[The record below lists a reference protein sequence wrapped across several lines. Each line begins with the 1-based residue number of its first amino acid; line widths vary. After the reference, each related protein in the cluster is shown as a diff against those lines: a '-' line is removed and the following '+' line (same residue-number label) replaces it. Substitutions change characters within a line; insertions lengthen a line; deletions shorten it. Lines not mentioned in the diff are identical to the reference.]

1 MKKKRIANLIMVVI
15 IVLIAAAGILGAGH
29 ILGWFDR
36 SEAAAVLTDIRSLIA
51 IERSGVSYSVGE
63 DLQLRQGDVLKA
75 QTGGSATVRIG
86 ESYLSLNA
94 GTELTINDPSVAAFS
109 AHVSTGEVFC
119 SAHGAFDISF
129 AEEVLKLE
137 NSTVY
142 LSVHAG
148 AQSVGVLSGQIAE
161 VQPGQQCTWVNG
173 EKSTGVMDIQ
183 SLNDFA
189 LTCIRSCPQALCF
202 TTAQIDTLEAERLAQ
217 QKQELE
223 DLLNSQKPTDGKT
236 EATTPPE
243 TTQPPATTEPPV
255 ITQPPA
261 TTEPPV
267 ITQPPAT
274 TEPPATTQ
282 PPATTEPPVTTQ
294 PSATTEPP
302 VTTQPPAT
310 TEPPATTQ
318 PEVPKTYN
326 CTITIRCDT
335 ILNNMDSLNPDKAAY
350 VPESGVI
357 LQPISVEFTEGESA
371 FDVLKRVCETAN
383 IPLEYSWQ
391 PLYDGYYLEGI
402 NHLYEFDCGDESGWM
417 YKVNGW
423 FPNYT
428 ISHYKLSDGDHIVLC
443 YTCKGLGTDV
453 GAPEWTG

>member
-255 ITQPPA
+255 
-261 TTEPPV
+261 
-267 ITQPPAT
+267 
-274 TEPPATTQ
+274 TTQ
-282 PPATTEPPVTTQ
+282 PP
-294 PSATTEPP
+294 ATTEPP

>member
-255 ITQPPA
+255 
-261 TTEPPV
+261 
-267 ITQPPAT
+267 
-274 TEPPATTQ
+274 
-282 PPATTEPPVTTQ
+282 
-294 PSATTEPP
+294 
-302 VTTQPPAT
+302 TTQPPAT

>member
-261 TTEPPV
+261 TTEPP
-267 ITQPPAT
+267 
-274 TEPPATTQ
+274 
-282 PPATTEPPVTTQ
+282 
-294 PSATTEPP
+294 
-302 VTTQPPAT
+302 
-310 TEPPATTQ
+310 ATTQ

>member
-1 MKKKRIANLIMVVI
+1 MKKKKIANLIMVVI

-36 SEAAAVLTDIRSLIA
+36 SEAAAVLTDIRGLIA
-51 IERSGVSYSVGE
+51 IERSGVSYTVGD

-94 GTELTINDPSVAAFS
+94 VTELTINDPSVAAFS

-142 LSVHAG
+142 LSVRAG

-202 TTAQIDTLEAERLAQ
+202 TAAQIDTLEAERLAQ

-223 DLLNSQKPTDGKT
+223 DLLNSQKPTDGET

-243 TTQPPATTEPPV
+243 TTQPPATT
-255 ITQPPA
+255 T
-261 TTEPPV
+261 
-267 ITQPPAT
+267 
-274 TEPPATTQ
+274 PPATTQ
-282 PPATTEPPVTTQ
+282 PPATTEPPI
-294 PSATTEPP
+294 
-302 VTTQPPAT
+302 TTQPPTT

-318 PEVPKTYN
+318 PEAPKTYN

-357 LQPISVEFTEGESA
+357 LQPISVKFTEGESA

-383 IPLEYSWQ
+383 ISLEYSWQ

-453 GAPEWTG
+453 GAPEWQ